1 MEILETYRKS
11 TSKYIGVSWDSKN
24 NKWRA
29 QISYNKKVSYIGLFD
44 NEIEA
49 GEAYVKRKRELDS
62 IYEM

>member
-1 MEILETYRKS
+1 MEIMETYRKS

-29 QISYNKKVSYIGLFD
+29 QISYNKKVSYIGLFN

-49 GEAYVKRKRELDS
+49 GEAYVKRK
-62 IYEM
+62 